1 MAGATCR
8 YTGTGNCDGNTSNFA
23 EGDIVY
29 GSGGNLFE
37 CVDAGGCAYNTAPTA
52 ESTEWEALLGGDTTS
67 ANAATASRME
77 ITSDKVE
84 IYNSGV
90 LRVVL
95 GNLT

>member
-8 YTGTGNCDGNTSNFA
+8 YTGTGNCDGDAAVFA
-23 EGDIVY
+23 EGDIVF

-37 CVDAGGCAYNTAPTA
+37 CVNAAGCAHDVAPTGV
-52 ESTEWEALLGGDTTS
+52 STDWEALLGGDTTAALS
-67 ANAATASRME
+67 ATSSRME

-84 IYNSGV
+84 IYNNGV

-95 GNLT
+95 GNLS